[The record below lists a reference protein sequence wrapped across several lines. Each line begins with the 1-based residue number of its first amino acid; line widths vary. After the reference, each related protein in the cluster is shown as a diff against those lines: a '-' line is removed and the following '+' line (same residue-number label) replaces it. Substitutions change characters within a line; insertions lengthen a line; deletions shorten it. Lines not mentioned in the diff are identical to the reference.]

1 MTGFRGDWEAAG
13 TPGRL
18 SKHFSGGL
26 KSDVAPTGGRMPCSL
41 ILNLLGGERVSSA
54 AGFFFPALEKKEAL
68 SRSIFWEHKHYCS
81 WKDQITWLEPL
92 LFDSWRVGGV
102 EGGLDPED

>member
-41 ILNLLGGERVSSA
+41 ILNLLGGERVSIA
-54 AGFFFPALEKKEAL
+54 AVFFFFPDLEKKEAL
-68 SRSIFWEHKHYCS
+68 S
-81 WKDQITWLEPL
+81 
-92 LFDSWRVGGV
+92 
-102 EGGLDPED
+102 